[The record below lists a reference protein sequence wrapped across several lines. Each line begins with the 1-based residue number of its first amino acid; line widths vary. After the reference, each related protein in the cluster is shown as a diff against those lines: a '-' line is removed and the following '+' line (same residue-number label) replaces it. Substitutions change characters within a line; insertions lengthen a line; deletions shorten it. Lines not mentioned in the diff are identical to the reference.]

1 MTSLLSFYICHY
13 SKSLSCLLFLSPP
26 VISLVST
33 SHQILFDWC
42 EHYFCHNIS
51 WNWYIDTMIKW
62 NDYLFSL
69 SRSIVETWCNNGC
82 NLHWCQRY
90 MWASSF
96 WMTPKILYY
105 FRTTHRCSFFST
117 YHSDYESTKPHSHY
131 FTYQVQWKVINILY
145 DTKFQ
150 PNLKSNLHVSVY
162 DTKSTMKW
170 NQFLGKMK
178 ACTKWTLFW
187 GCC

>member
-1 MTSLLSFYICHY
+1 MFCLFSFLFSLKAVKCFSLSFDICHY

-26 VISLVST
+26 VISFVST

-131 FTYQVQWKVINILY
+131 FTYQVQ
-145 DTKFQ
+145 
-150 PNLKSNLHVSVY
+150 
-162 DTKSTMKW
+162 
-170 NQFLGKMK
+170 
-178 ACTKWTLFW
+178 
-187 GCC
+187 